1 MVVLVGVLKSGVA
14 VVDVLCVG
22 LFVVGCG
29 GGSFPPPGIGYS
41 AVSAESRAWLNSSGI
56 RLGMSFGVQ
65 TSQNLTSVNLW

>member
-1 MVVLVGVLKSGVA
+1 MVVLVGVLKCGVA

-41 AVSAESRAWLNSSGI
+41 AVSAESRA
-56 RLGMSFGVQ
+56 
-65 TSQNLTSVNLW
+65 